1 MELLNAVEALSSL
14 AQETRLLVFRL
25 LVKAGS
31 EGLPAGEIAAKLKI
45 PAPTLSF
52 HLKELKSAGLIDC
65 IRQGRMLIYTANFN
79 GMQKLIEFLTEDCC
93 NGQPEICGLLGKPVR
108 RKFTPTPPLSPAP
121 KQSTAR
127 FRPSISND

>member
-1 MELLNAVEALSSL
+1 MKLLNAVEALSSL

-25 LVKAGS
+25 LVKAAS
-31 EGLPAGEIAAKLKI
+31 KGLPAGEIAAKLKLS
-45 PAPTLSF
+45 APTLSF

-93 NGQPEICGLLGKPVR
+93 NGQPEICGLLSKPVR
-108 RKFTPTPPLSPAP
+108 RKEKKRA
-121 KQSTAR
+121 A
-127 FRPSISND
+127 